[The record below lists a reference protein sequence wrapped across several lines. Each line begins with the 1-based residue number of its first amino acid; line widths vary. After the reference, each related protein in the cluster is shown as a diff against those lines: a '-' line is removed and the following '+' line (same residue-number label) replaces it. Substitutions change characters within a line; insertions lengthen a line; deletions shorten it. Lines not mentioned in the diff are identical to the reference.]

1 MDTVEPGLFDLPEL
15 KPEPEPTSQPSPAR
29 PRPGRNRE
37 TWSCTVSAE
46 VAIVDT
52 AAVTAALAQY
62 LEDTVVVDAFS
73 GAVIEDPASEEAGPD
88 PTLPPLPQLAWL
100 IWPTGGVE
108 ELLEEGAFRV
118 LDVESAVTT
127 ETYDRGTIT
136 WTVTVKL
143 TDVQLLRRVATRA
156 HPADADLIANSLSV
170 AWQRAADSFAPLRSI
185 PGISWRPVSVEVE
198 HVSARKR

>member
-1 MDTVEPGLFDLPEL
+1 MDTDEPGLFDLPESA
-15 KPEPEPTSQPSPAR
+15 PEPTPQPSPAQ

-37 TWSCTVSAE
+37 TWACTVTAE
-46 VAIVDT
+46 VTIVD
-52 AAVTAALAQY
+52 AATVTAALTRY
-62 LEDTVVVDAFS
+62 LKDTVVVDAFS
-73 GAVIEDPASEEAGPD
+73 GEVIEDPASEDAGPD
-88 PTLPPLPQLAWL
+88 PDLPPLPQLAWL

-118 LDVESAVTT
+118 LDVESTVTT

-143 TDVQLLRRVATRA
+143 TDVQLLRRLATQA
-156 HPADADLIANSLSV
+156 QPADAVLIASSLAV

-185 PGISWRPVSVEVE
+185 PGISWRPVSVDIA
-198 HVSARKR
+198 HVPARKR

>member
-1 MDTVEPGLFDLPEL
+1 MDTVEPGLFDLPE
-15 KPEPEPTSQPSPAR
+15 PAPEPTPQPSPAR

-46 VAIVDT
+46 VAIVDA

-62 LEDTVVVDAFS
+62 REDTVVVDAFS

-88 PTLPPLPQLAWL
+88 PTLPPLPQLNWL
-100 IWPTGGVE
+100 IWPTGGLE

-118 LDVESAVTT
+118 FDVESAVTS
-127 ETYDRGTIT
+127 EAADRGTAT

-156 HPADADLIANSLSV
+156 QPADAVLIASSLAV
-170 AWQRAADSFAPLRSI
+170 AWLRAADSFAPLRSI
-185 PGISWRPVSVEVE
+185 PGISWRPVSVDIA
-198 HVSARKR
+198 HVPARKR